1 MRGPGRPKPF
11 VDVDG
16 SALAGSISE
25 KIRVPVNGVE
35 QGMFI
40 KGRDEKNPIL
50 LFLHGGPGM
59 PGYFLNDDYPTGLE
73 HDFTVCWWE
82 QRGAGLS
89 YRADIP
95 PESMTVEQFVADTIE
110 VTKYLRRRF
119 GRDRITLMGHSW
131 GSFIGIQAAARA
143 PELYHAYVGVAQV
156 SHQIRSEELS
166 YEYLL
171 RRYREMGNAGMV
183 GKLEAAPVTPNA
195 PLPARYE
202 AIRDRA
208 MHTLGV
214 GTTHDMKSVVW
225 GIFVPSW
232 RCRDYTLRERLRI
245 WRGRAFSR
253 GFGLQDQLLATDL
266 TRTVTELELPG
277 YFMHGIHD
285 YTVSYPMAK
294 EYLKQLKAPVKGF
307 YTFELSAHSPVY
319 EEPGRARKILRD
331 DVLTGAN
338 ALADTTNTRD

>member
-1 MRGPGRPKPF
+1 M
-11 VDVDG
+11 DVDG

-119 GRDRITLMGHSW
+119 GRDRITLMGHR
-131 GSFIGIQAAARA
+131 GPALAVRLARA
-143 PELYHAYVGVAQV
+143 
-156 SHQIRSEELS
+156 RS
-166 YEYLL
+166 
-171 RRYREMGNAGMV
+171 
-183 GKLEAAPVTPNA
+183 
-195 PLPARYE
+195 
-202 AIRDRA
+202 
-208 MHTLGV
+208 
-214 GTTHDMKSVVW
+214 
-225 GIFVPSW
+225 
-232 RCRDYTLRERLRI
+232 
-245 WRGRAFSR
+245 
-253 GFGLQDQLLATDL
+253 
-266 TRTVTELELPG
+266 
-277 YFMHGIHD
+277 
-285 YTVSYPMAK
+285 
-294 EYLKQLKAPVKGF
+294 
-307 YTFELSAHSPVY
+307 
-319 EEPGRARKILRD
+319 
-331 DVLTGAN
+331 
-338 ALADTTNTRD
+338 